1 MLPASPIQADTA
13 WSCSRTA
20 FTLWL
25 CGAVRSGAGWRLVS
39 FSVGSRRAAHPSSRI
54 LAAVAQITD
63 HLLHIPLFAG
73 CSARDLDRLA
83 RATDEVTLDAGT
95 TLTRQGDIGREAF
108 VLLSGTA
115 EVQRDGVSVAEVGPG
130 AVIGELA
137 LLDGGPRT
145 ATVIATTEVD
155 VIVLSRPAFNAVLD
169 EIPTLAHQLLVTL
182 AHRLRAADDLADLN

>member
-1 MLPASPIQADTA
+1 MT
-13 WSCSRTA
+13 
-20 FTLWL
+20 
-25 CGAVRSGAGWRLVS
+25 VRAR
-39 FSVGSRRAAHPSSRI
+39 RI
-54 LAAVAQITD
+54 LAVVAQITD
-63 HLLHIPLFAG
+63 HLLRIPLFAG
-73 CSARDLDRLA
+73 CSTRDLDRLA
-83 RATDEVTLDAGT
+83 RATDEVTLSAGT

-115 EVQRDGVSVAEVGPG
+115 EVQRDGATVAELGPG

-145 ATVIATTEVD
+145 ATVVATTDVE

-182 AHRLRAADDLADLN
+182 AHRLRAADDTTQLS